1 MTSPRLQPPFWQHDA
16 YTLRHLANALRRELA
31 ALSPTMAG
39 TDPSAVDLGAGDAPY
54 RPMFEACGYRY
65 LACDIDGAAPVRI
78 VPGQPVPL
86 PGGQAALVLSFQVL
100 EHVWDLDHYLG
111 EAHRLLADDGRLLL
125 STHGTWLYHPHP
137 TDFRRWTRS
146 GLEAELRQR
155 GFEIERTTGLV
166 GPLAWT
172 TQFRAIG
179 VAHLLLRVPLLG
191 ALAAALVS
199 SVYHLRMKLEDAIT
213 PQAWIDTNAAVYLV
227 VARKQPAAP
236 RPRP

>member
-16 YTLRHLANALRRELA
+16 YTLRRLSA
-31 ALSPTMAG
+31 ALQREVTGLCKPKGHAG
-39 TDPSAVDLGAGDAPY
+39 RAVDLGAGDAPY
-54 RPMFEACGYRY
+54 RPLFDAQGYTY
-65 LACDIDGAAPVRI
+65 IACDIDEAATVRI

-86 PGGQAALVLSFQVL
+86 PDGHAALVLSFQVL

-111 EAHRLLADDGRLLL
+111 EARRLLADDGCLLL

-137 TDFRRWTRS
+137 TDYRRWTRS

-155 GFEIERTTGLV
+155 GFDIEHTTGLV

-179 VAHLLLRVPLLG
+179 VAHLLQKVPLLG
-191 ALAAALVS
+191 RLAAAVIS
-199 SVYHLRMKLEDAIT
+199 SVYHLRMQIEDALT

-227 VARKQPAAP
+227 VARKQAASP
-236 RPRP
+236 GTAH